1 MSGNRA
7 HLVGATGRLPLL
19 LSFSSLSTYIDMIP
33 LTAKVKT
40 LNELLPAIARH
51 KQEGKKIVFTN
62 GCYDLLHVGHV
73 RCFKEA
79 RKLGDVLVVGL
90 NSDRSVRALKGAPR
104 PIVPE
109 EERAEV
115 LAALECIDYVTIFDQ
130 DNPRDIIAQVQP
142 DILVKGGDWTV
153 DTIVGRDI
161 VESYGGKVLSLPLT
175 AGVSTTAIVNDIASH
190 LLKQS

>member
-1 MSGNRA
+1 
-7 HLVGATGRLPLL
+7 
-19 LSFSSLSTYIDMIP
+19 MIP
-33 LTAKVKT
+33 LTAKVKP
-40 LNELLPAIARH
+40 LNELLPAVARH

-73 RCFKEA
+73 RCFQQA

-90 NSDRSVRALKGAPR
+90 NSDRSVRGLKGAPR

-115 LAALECIDYVTIFDQ
+115 LAALECVDYVTIFDQ
-130 DNPRDIIAQVQP
+130 DNPRDIIAQVKP
-142 DILVKGGDWTV
+142 DILVKGGDWAV

-175 AGVSTTAIVNDIASH
+175 EGVSTTAIVSDIASH
-190 LLKQS
+190 LSRQT

>member
-1 MSGNRA
+1 
-7 HLVGATGRLPLL
+7 
-19 LSFSSLSTYIDMIP
+19 MI
-33 LTAKVKT
+33 TKIKNV
-40 LNELLPAIARH
+40 NELLPAIACHR
-51 KQEGKKIVFTN
+51 QEGKKIVFTN
-62 GCYDLLHVGHV
+62 GCYDLLHIGHV

-79 RKLGDVLVVGL
+79 RNLGDILVVGL

-109 EERAEV
+109 GERAEI
-115 LAALECIDYVTIFDQ
+115 LAALECVDYVTIFDE
-130 DNPRDIIAQVQP
+130 DDPRDIIAQVKP

-175 AGVSTTAIVNDIASH
+175 AGVSTTAIVNSFSSH
-190 LLKQS
+190 LSKQP

>member
-1 MSGNRA
+1 M
-7 HLVGATGRLPLL
+7 
-19 LSFSSLSTYIDMIP
+19 
-33 LTAKVKT
+33 KT
-40 LNELLPAIARH
+40 KIKNVNELLPAIARH

-62 GCYDLLHVGHV
+62 GCYDLLHIGHV

-90 NSDRSVRALKGAPR
+90 NSDRSVRALKGPPR

-109 EERAEV
+109 GERAEI

-130 DNPRDIIAQVQP
+130 DDPRDIIAHVKP

-153 DTIVGRDI
+153 DTIIGRDI

-175 AGVSTTAIVNDIASH
+175 AGVSTTSIVNGIVSH
-190 LLKQS
+190 LSRQS

>member
-1 MSGNRA
+1 MVN
-7 HLVGATGRLPLL
+7 
-19 LSFSSLSTYIDMIP
+19 
-33 LTAKVKT
+33 KVK
-40 LNELLPAIARH
+40 NVSELLPAIAGH

-62 GCYDLLHVGHV
+62 GCYDLLHIGHV

-79 RKLGDVLVVGL
+79 RNLGDVLVVGL

-109 EERAEV
+109 QERAEI

-130 DNPRDIIAQVQP
+130 DNPRDIIAQVKP

-175 AGVSTTAIVNDIASH
+175 AGVSTTAIVNNIATH
-190 LLKQS
+190 LSKQP

>member
-1 MSGNRA
+1 
-7 HLVGATGRLPLL
+7 
-19 LSFSSLSTYIDMIP
+19 MIP

-40 LNELLPAIARH
+40 LRELLPAIAGH

-109 EERAEV
+109 GERAEI

-130 DNPRDIIAQVQP
+130 DNPLDIIAQIKP

-153 DTIVGRDI
+153 ETIVGRDI

-175 AGVSTTAIVNDIASH
+175 EGVSTTAIVNDIASH
-190 LLKQS
+190 LSKQP

>member
-1 MSGNRA
+1 M
-7 HLVGATGRLPLL
+7 
-19 LSFSSLSTYIDMIP
+19 
-33 LTAKVKT
+33 
-40 LNELLPAIARH
+40 
-51 KQEGKKIVFTN
+51 
-62 GCYDLLHVGHV
+62 

-109 EERAEV
+109 LERAEI

-130 DNPRDIIAQVQP
+130 DNPRDIIAQVKP

-153 DTIVGRDI
+153 DTIVGRDV

-175 AGVSTTAIVNDIASH
+175 EGVSTTSIVNDIASH
-190 LLKQS
+190 LSKQP

>member
-1 MSGNRA
+1 
-7 HLVGATGRLPLL
+7 
-19 LSFSSLSTYIDMIP
+19 MIN
-33 LTAKVKT
+33 KVKN

-79 RKLGDVLVVGL
+79 RSLGDILVVGL

-109 EERAEV
+109 GERAEV
-115 LAALECIDYVTIFDQ
+115 LAALDCIDYVTIFDQ
-130 DNPRDIIAQVQP
+130 DNPREIIGHIKP

-161 VESYGGKVLSLPLT
+161 VESYGGTVLSLPLT
-175 AGVSTTAIVNDIASH
+175 AGVSTTAIVKNIASH
-190 LLKQS
+190 LSKQS

>member
-1 MSGNRA
+1 
-7 HLVGATGRLPLL
+7 
-19 LSFSSLSTYIDMIP
+19 MIP
-33 LTAKVKT
+33 LTAKIKT
-40 LNELLPAIARH
+40 VSELLPAIARH
-51 KQEGKKIVFTN
+51 KQGGKKIVFTN

-79 RKLGDVLVVGL
+79 RSLGDVLVVGL

-109 EERAEV
+109 GERAEV
-115 LAALECIDYVTIFDQ
+115 LAALDCIDYVTIFDQ
-130 DNPRDIIAQVQP
+130 DNPREIIAQVRP

-175 AGVSTTAIVNDIASH
+175 AGVSTTAIVKNIASH
-190 LLKQS
+190 LSKQS